1 MNPER
6 QIEVEWNHVASET
19 YPVKIRIISYDR
31 VGLLADV
38 VGNISK
44 FGANILTATS
54 ETRENKMVDSFFTIG
69 VEDIDHLE
77 KILSAVRKVK
87 RVHDVKRVG

>member
-1 MNPER
+1 MK
-6 QIEVEWNHVASET
+6 EVEWSEVANEI

-38 VGNISK
+38 VSNISK
-44 FGANILTATS
+44 FGANILNATS

-69 VEDIDHLE
+69 VEDTNHLE
-77 KILSAVRKVK
+77 KIISAVKKVK
-87 RVHDVKRVG
+87 RVHDVKRIG